1 MVFLLMIKSKLFGQR
16 KVNDFNSRAR
26 IAISMDDHLKRI
38 GEKQQI
44 AVSIFFYKK
53 RPIQIVTFKNNKER
67 FLLIFFLKVS

>member
-1 MVFLLMIKSKLFGQR
+1 MVFLLMIKSKVFGQR

-44 AVSIFFYKK
+44 AVSKFFN
-53 RPIQIVTFKNNKER
+53 RITIILN
-67 FLLIFFLKVS
+67 

>member
-1 MVFLLMIKSKLFGQR
+1 MVFLLMIKSKVFGQR

-44 AVSIFFYKK
+44 AVSKKFFKKK
-53 RPIQIVTFKNNKER
+53 RDLLN
-67 FLLIFFLKVS
+67 FLFNFN